1 MPSGTE
7 RPALS
12 DRHSADVFQAEPVT
26 KYTVLTVHMS
36 WTESKKMKLNI
47 KKTKNLVFNFSK
59 NNQFSTDVKLGSEV
73 VETMKETKLF
83 GTILTD
89 NLSWNTNTNKIVKET
104 NRRMQMLHKASK
116 FTNNTKDLKQ
126 IYMLQIRSKLDQ
138 SAVLWHSSL
147 TKKNRDDLERVQ
159 KSAVKCILGRNYQS
173 YEEGLERLGLET
185 LERRRDQMCLK
196 FAKQCLKIDKMK
208 KFFGKNYTEHSMMKR
223 DSNAFKVVRAQTE
236 RYRKS
241 AIPFMIRMLNSC
253 ESEKRKLLKQL
264 DPPVPVNYG
273 SASPYHCDNGKQK

>member
-1 MPSGTE
+1 M
-7 RPALS
+7 L
-12 DRHSADVFQAEPVT
+12 
-26 KYTVLTVHMS
+26 

-73 VETMKETKLF
+73 VETVKETKLL